1 MKNLQNPRTIQLI
14 REITNT
20 KDEQA
25 QDRLIADYLAYLQT
39 LPTEQQTQLKQAF
52 SNYLAYRFENFERNM
67 QTLEEAIEMEFGV
80 YQK

>member
-39 LPTEQQTQLKQAF
+39 LPTDEQARLKKEF
-52 SNYLAYRFENFERNM
+52 SDYLAYRFDNFERNM
-67 QTLEEAIEMEFGV
+67 QTLEEAMEIQYGV
-80 YQK
+80 A